1 MKRYKEILSVSKKFI
16 KDGHLDN
23 KNVSFNPNYFLSS
36 WAESIGY
43 LNLKSFSHQKVKYIL
58 KCIVIFKEVF
68 STNRETIDYLG
79 RVKINK
85 YENIIMSYF
94 IPENLKKNGSYFD
107 KYFSINTDFDKKNLW
122 ILIPFKNDIN
132 HYKTN
137 ENLIILNRNNYNFYY
152 NIFSSIYL
160 YLKVLFSTLFFTK
173 IQNLNLQESKF
184 SKSLYQIFDSIIAK
198 QNIKNFFFPYESQP
212 HQHYLVSKLKKKN
225 PKLKIIGYM
234 HTVLP
239 PLPLDY
245 IKRPGHPD
253 LVYVNGYSQKKIMCE
268 KLGWKKREVKNI
280 VSFRCKKIIK
290 NNLNNIIFLPYF
302 LENEDKIFNL
312 FKNLIYSKP
321 KEFFPKF
328 NIKNHPS
335 MDSSKKHLKLIK
347 KLRLFLNKEKNFFKN
362 KPSNK
367 KISIFIG
374 STASVAEGLE
384 RGLRV
389 FHICSDPILE
399 KFDKF
404 YWDNIKNLYINENI
418 FEYKLKNK
426 GSLIKFSNSNRKFIC

>member
-1 MKRYKEILSVSKKFI
+1 VKRHKDILNLSKKFI
-16 KDGHLDN
+16 KDGALNN
-23 KNVSFNPNYFLSS
+23 KNVSYNPNYFLSS
-36 WAESIGY
+36 WSDTIGY
-43 LNLKSFSHQKVKYIL
+43 LNLKKFSNQRVNHVL
-58 KCIVIFKEVF
+58 KSIVIFKEVF
-68 STNRETIDYLG
+68 AINRDSIEYDGKTKL
-79 RVKINK
+79 NK
-85 YENIIMSYF
+85 YENVVMSYF
-94 IPENLKKNGSYFD
+94 VPENLKKNGSYFD
-107 KYFSINTDFDKKNLW
+107 KYFSMNTDIDNKTLW
-122 ILIPFKNDIN
+122 VLIPSKKDNNI
-132 HYKTN
+132 YKTKK
-137 ENLIILNRNNYNFYY
+137 NLIILNRNSYNFYF
-152 NIFSSIYL
+152 NIFFSTYIYFKNFIL
-160 YLKVLFSTLFFTK
+160 SFFFTNIHYLKLKET
-173 IQNLNLQESKF
+173 NF
-184 SKSLYQIFDSIIAK
+184 SKNLYEIINFIISK
-198 QNIKNFFFPYESQP
+198 HKIKKLIFPYEAQP
-212 HQHYLVSKLKKKN
+212 HQHYLIKKLKKKN
-225 PKLKIIGYM
+225 LKLKTIGYM
-234 HTVLP
+234 HTVIP

-280 VSFRCKKIIK
+280 VSFRYKKTIK

-335 MDSSKKHLKLIK
+335 MESSKKHLKLIK
-347 KLRLFLNKEKNFFKN
+347 KLRLFLNEEKNFFKN
-362 KPSNK
+362 KSSNK
-367 KISIFIG
+367 KISVFIG

-404 YWDNIKNLYINENI
+404 YWDSIKNLYINENI

-426 GSLIKFSNSNRKFIC
+426 GSLIKFSNSNRKFVC

>member
-1 MKRYKEILSVSKKFI
+1 MKRHKDILNLSKKFI
-16 KDGHLDN
+16 KDGALNN
-23 KNVSFNPNYFLSS
+23 KNVSYNPNYFLSS
-36 WAESIGY
+36 WSDTIGY
-43 LNLKSFSHQKVKYIL
+43 LNLKKFSNQRVNHVL
-58 KCIVIFKEVF
+58 KSIVIFKEVF
-68 STNRETIDYLG
+68 AINRDSIEYDGKTKL
-79 RVKINK
+79 NK
-85 YENIIMSYF
+85 YENVVMSYF
-94 IPENLKKNGSYFD
+94 VPENLKKNGSYFD
-107 KYFSINTDFDKKNLW
+107 KYFSMNTDIDNKTLW
-122 ILIPFKNDIN
+122 VLIPSKKDNNI
-132 HYKTN
+132 YKTKK
-137 ENLIILNRNNYNFYY
+137 NLIILNRNSYNFYF
-152 NIFSSIYL
+152 NIFFSTYIYFKNFIL
-160 YLKVLFSTLFFTK
+160 SFFFTNIHYLKLKET
-173 IQNLNLQESKF
+173 NF
-184 SKSLYQIFDSIIAK
+184 SKNLYEIINFIISK
-198 QNIKNFFFPYESQP
+198 HKIKKLIFPYEAQP
-212 HQHYLVSKLKKKN
+212 HQHYLIKKLKKKN
-225 PKLKIIGYM
+225 LKLKTIGYM
-234 HTVLP
+234 HTVIP

-280 VSFRCKKIIK
+280 VSFRYKKTIK

-335 MDSSKKHLKLIK
+335 MESSKKHLKLIK
-347 KLRLFLNKEKNFFKN
+347 KLRLFLNEEKNFFKN
-362 KPSNK
+362 KSSNK
-367 KISIFIG
+367 KISVFIG

-404 YWDNIKNLYINENI
+404 YWDSIKNLYINENI

-426 GSLIKFSNSNRKFIC
+426 GSLIKFSNSNRKFVC